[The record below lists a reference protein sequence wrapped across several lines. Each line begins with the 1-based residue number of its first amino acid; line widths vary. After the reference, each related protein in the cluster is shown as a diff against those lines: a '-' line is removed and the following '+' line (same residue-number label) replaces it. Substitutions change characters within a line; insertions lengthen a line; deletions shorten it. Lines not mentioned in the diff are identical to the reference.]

1 MIADFEEYQFVLRLF
16 DTEEQPETKP
26 GPALKEIGPK
36 FPDSR
41 SSMCVR
47 FAPCFH
53 HRHQGLVHS
62 RTILYG
68 KLAKLAEKTLS
79 ELNPP
84 RGLRGFR

>member
-16 DTEEQPETKP
+16 DTEEQSEAKSV
-26 GPALKEIGPK
+26 PALKDIGPQ

-53 HRHQGLVHS
+53 HRHQGLVHR

-68 KLAKLAEKTLS
+68 EFAKLAKKTLS

>member
-1 MIADFEEYQFVLRLF
+1 MIADFEEYQFVLWLF
-16 DTEEQPETKP
+16 DTEEQPEAKP

-36 FPDSR
+36 FADSR

-53 HRHQGLVHS
+53 HRHKGLVH
-62 RTILYG
+62 RCTILYG
-68 KLAKLAEKTLS
+68 KFAKLAQETLS